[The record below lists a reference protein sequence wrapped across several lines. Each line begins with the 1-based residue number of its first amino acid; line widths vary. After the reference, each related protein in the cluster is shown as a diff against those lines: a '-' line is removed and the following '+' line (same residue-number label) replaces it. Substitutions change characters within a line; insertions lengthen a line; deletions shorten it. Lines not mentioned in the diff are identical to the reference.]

1 MIPDNCKNLFNK
13 IKYFYRG
20 YPNTFFVKE
29 MFDILTM
36 TKSGFNQKY
45 PITSLHS
52 NRSRLVDLSYSY
64 YLVIDGEYAD
74 VEIQNQINEHE
85 YELTKILKQGI
96 YYDSECQYDKY
107 ENGGFVGGMLVV
119 QPLRIKRV
127 DRDVNV
133 NDYEVTFQIE
143 NKIKKVTPYK
153 KQQDRPDI
161 LVFRESEIL
170 EFDITNAESELNIE
184 IGEKKISLKL
194 IEHKEKLEKN
204 GVFEFNFGQ
213 NLYPK
218 YLNVKL
224 NFIFSYFSFL
234 NRKIDDL
241 YEDYINRLSTSSN
254 SRLVILNS

>member
-1 MIPDNCKNLFNK
+1 
-13 IKYFYRG
+13 
-20 YPNTFFVKE
+20 
-29 MFDILTM
+29 
-36 TKSGFNQKY
+36 
-45 PITSLHS
+45 
-52 NRSRLVDLSYSY
+52 
-64 YLVIDGEYAD
+64 
-74 VEIQNQINEHE
+74 
-85 YELTKILKQGI
+85 
-96 YYDSECQYDKY
+96 
-107 ENGGFVGGMLVV
+107 VGGMLVV

-127 DRDVNV
+127 DKDVNV

-143 NKIKKVTPYK
+143 NKIEIVKPYK

-170 EFDITNAESELNIE
+170 EFDITNPESELNIK

-194 IEHKEKLEKN
+194 IDHKEKLEKD
-204 GVFEFNFGQ
+204 VLFELNFGQ
-213 NLYPK
+213 QFHPK

-241 YEDYINRLSTSSN
+241 YQTYISMLPTSYT

>member
-1 MIPDNCKNLFNK
+1 MLGAPASVCSGMLF
-13 IKYFYRG
+13 RG
-20 YPNTFFVKE
+20 
-29 MFDILTM
+29 L
-36 TKSGFNQKY
+36 
-45 PITSLHS
+45 LHS
-52 NRSRLVDLSYSY
+52 NRSRLVDFSY
-64 YLVIDGEYAD
+64 YLVIDGQYVHNVD
-74 VEIQNQINEHE
+74 IQRQINEHE
-85 YELTKILKQGI
+85 YDLTTILKQGI

-127 DRDVNV
+127 DKDVNV

-143 NKIKKVTPYK
+143 NKIEIVKPYK

-170 EFDITNAESELNIE
+170 EFDITNPESELNIK

-194 IEHKEKLEKN
+194 IDHKEKLEKD
-204 GVFEFNFGQ
+204 VLFELNFGQ
-213 NLYPK
+213 QFHPK

-241 YEDYINRLSTSSN
+241 YQTYISMLPTSYT